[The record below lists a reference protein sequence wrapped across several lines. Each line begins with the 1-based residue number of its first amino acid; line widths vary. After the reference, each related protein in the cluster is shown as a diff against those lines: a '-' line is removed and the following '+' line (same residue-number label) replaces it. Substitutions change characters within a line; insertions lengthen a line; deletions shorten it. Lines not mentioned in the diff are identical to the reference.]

1 MFGDYAGPSCF
12 LLKGEQKVDDA
23 GVGSG
28 LSVLGALRVVPAWP
42 LWPRSGVLVMNLE
55 PTWGQGK

>member
-1 MFGDYAGPSCF
+1 MLGNYAGPSCF

-23 GVGSG
+23 GAGSG
-28 LSVLGALRVVPAWP
+28 LSVLGALRGVPAWP
-42 LWPRSGVLVMNLE
+42 LQPGPGVLAMNLE

>member
-1 MFGDYAGPSCF
+1 MLAPLVF

-23 GVGSG
+23 GAGSG
-28 LSVLGALRVVPAWP
+28 LSVLGALRDVPAWP
-42 LWPRSGVLVMNLE
+42 LQPGPGVLAMNLE